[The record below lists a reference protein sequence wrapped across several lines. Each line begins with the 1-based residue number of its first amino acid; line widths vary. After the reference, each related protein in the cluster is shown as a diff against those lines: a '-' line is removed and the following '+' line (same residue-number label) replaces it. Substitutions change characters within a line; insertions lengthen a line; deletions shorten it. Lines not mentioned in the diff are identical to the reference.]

1 VPNSGTAAAPNANV
15 PAVPKP
21 NKPPGLSALGSTFGV
36 IVSTFLATS
45 GVVVAKPG
53 FSRWCY

>member
-21 NKPPGLSALGSTFGV
+21 NKPLDLASPAALVPASAA
-36 IVSTFLATS
+36 FLTAP
-45 GVVVAKPG
+45 VVVSP
-53 FSRWCY
+53 

>member
-21 NKPPGLSALGSTFGV
+21 NKPPGLSSPAALVLLSV
-36 IVSTFLATS
+36 AFLTAP
-45 GVVVAKPG
+45 VVVSPNPG
-53 FSRWCY
+53 GLGRWCY